1 MKATESQTIVEIE
14 NARLIFEGGFDDLD
28 AFNAQVAGYRGAVV
42 VELND
47 GSRYP
52 VVFYDAVR
60 LQQDL
65 EEEAKQGEP
74 FVAEPGM
81 IVLVEVTLENMKKA
95 VARLQK
101 QGYFCRLKSNG
112 TD

>member
-14 NARLIFEGGFDDLD
+14 NARLIFEGGLDDFD
-28 AFNAQVAGYRGAVV
+28 AFNAQGAGYRGAVM
-42 VELND
+42 VELD
-47 GSRYP
+47 GGSRHS

-60 LQQDL
+60 LQEDL
-65 EEEAKQGEP
+65 DEDAKQGDP
-74 FVAEPGM
+74 FIAEPGM

-101 QGYFCRLKSNG
+101 QGYFARLQSAG